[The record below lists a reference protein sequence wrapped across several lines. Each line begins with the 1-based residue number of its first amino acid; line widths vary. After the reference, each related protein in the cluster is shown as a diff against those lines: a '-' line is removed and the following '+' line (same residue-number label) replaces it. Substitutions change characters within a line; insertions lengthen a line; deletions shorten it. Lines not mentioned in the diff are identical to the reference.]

1 MIRAAAGAFRNLSKA
16 MAASGALDVMLTAPG
31 TDWPLVFFWVGFA
44 LAVASLV
51 LYARKARR
59 ELAR

>member
-31 TDWPLVFFWVGFA
+31 
-44 LAVASLV
+44 
-51 LYARKARR
+51 KM
-59 ELAR
+59 